1 MWGSITILY
10 LQLFQQ
16 VLLLLNFDLQ
26 VAVMGDWGGGG
37 GGEELVRQGHMLK
50 QTWQHLSGLLA
61 GKGQSHLHSF
71 NPAKDAEAGLGQGQ

>member
-37 GGEELVRQGHMLK
+37 GGERVGE
-50 QTWQHLSGLLA
+50 A
-61 GKGQSHLHSF
+61 GSH
-71 NPAKDAEAGLGQGQ
+71 AEADLAAPFRTPSGEGTEPSPFFQSC